1 MLEVATI
8 RKRLESPS
16 KASELKA
23 ARDHEARVRFHS
35 QTAFEARQHGTALT
49 RYLAWV
55 QELIPADKY
64 HIFTSLLRFPMP
76 TISLT
81 DEAYKALE
89 KVFDGRNA
97 AELFEFTTPEAENDW
112 QEYRAEMLHSPWVWR
127 EEGFEVMK
135 GAINSLV
142 VVDLPETPGPGLP
155 EPYFYFLGIENVL
168 DYEMKGDGL
177 AWVIFEQPGDRI
189 AVIDDTSWRVFT
201 AEGRTIKTLEK
212 ESPHGLG
219 YCPARFF
226 WSTPVMRTVPEV
238 KRSPIT
244 NALGDLDWHLFF
256 SVSKRHLDLYAPYP
270 IYSGFAADCDYEID
284 VEQTYEQCDGGF
296 LKDREGRYLLRNGRI
311 AECPACSKKRIAGV
325 GSFVEVPAPSMEN
338 NNADLRNPV
347 QITTVDRASLDYNTE
362 ELERQRAAFLE
373 QVTGFAGEKI
383 TAEAV
388 NEKQVK
394 AFFESR
400 TNVLRSLK
408 KDLETIQEWTE
419 ATICRLRYGAA
430 FVSATIDYGT
440 EFYLLQADD
449 LLDLYIAARDSGA
462 GMLTLDLLQDQ
473 YLDTRFR
480 NNPAE
485 LERSRMIVDIEPLRH
500 IANERAAQLLDQGVI
515 SRDDYA
521 VKANF
526 SSLLMRFEREN
537 GPVTRFD
544 IASAYDKRI
553 QRIYET
559 LISYTNTTQDES
571 TTTEEDRRF
580 PQIVLPGALAASGV
594 RPGNGET
601 QV

>member
-1 MLEVATI
+1 MLEIATI
-8 RKRLESPS
+8 RKRLESPK

-35 QTAFEARQHGTALT
+35 ETTWEAKQSGTSLT

-64 HIFTSLLRFPMP
+64 HIFVSLLRFPMP
-76 TISLT
+76 TVSLT

-97 AELFEFTTPEAENDW
+97 AELFQFTTPEAEKDW
-112 QEYRAEMLHSPWVWR
+112 MEYRSEQLNSPWVWR

-155 EPYFYFLGIENVL
+155 EPYFYFLPITEVI
-168 DYEMKGDGL
+168 DFEMKGDGL
-177 AWVIFEQPGDRI
+177 AWVIFQQPDNRI
-189 AVIDDTSWRVFT
+189 AVIDDTSWRVFK
-201 AEGRTIKTLEK
+201 AEGRDIRALER
-212 ESPHGLG
+212 ESAHGLG

-226 WSTPVMRTVPEV
+226 WTTPITRTVPAV

-270 IYSGFAADCDYEID
+270 IYSGFESECDYQVETEI
-284 VEQTYEQCDGGF
+284 TYEQCDGGF
-296 LKDREGRYLLRNGRI
+296 LKDREGRYILRNGRI
-311 AECPACSKKRIAGV
+311 TECPACSKKRIAGV
-325 GSFVEVPAPSMEN
+325 GSFVEVPAPSLEN
-338 NNADLRNPV
+338 GNADLRNPV
-347 QITTVDRASLDYNTE
+347 QRLDVDRGSLDYNTE
-362 ELERQRAAFLE
+362 EMQRQRVAFLE
-373 QVTGFAGEKI
+373 QVTGFAGERI

-394 AFFESR
+394 AFFENR

-408 KDLETIQEWTE
+408 KDFETIQEWTE
-419 ATICRLRYGAA
+419 ATACRLRYASA
-430 FVSATIDYGT
+430 FISATIDYGS

-449 LLDLYIAARDSGA
+449 FLALYIEAREKEA
-462 GMLTLDLLQDQ
+462 GMLTLDLLYDQ

-500 IANERAAQLLDQGVI
+500 VTIERAAQLQGQGAV

-526 SSLLMRFEREN
+526 SSLLGRFEMEN
-537 GPVTRFD
+537 GPITGFD
-544 IASAYDKRI
+544 IAGDYDKRV

-559 LISYTNTTQDES
+559 LISYTQQ
-571 TTTEEDRRF
+571 
-580 PQIVLPGALAASGV
+580 P
-594 RPGNGET
+594 
-601 QV
+601 

>member
-1 MLEVATI
+1 
-8 RKRLESPS
+8 
-16 KASELKA
+16 
-23 ARDHEARVRFHS
+23 
-35 QTAFEARQHGTALT
+35 
-49 RYLAWV
+49 
-55 QELIPADKY
+55 
-64 HIFTSLLRFPMP
+64 
-76 TISLT
+76 
-81 DEAYKALE
+81 
-89 KVFDGRNA
+89 
-97 AELFEFTTPEAENDW
+97 
-112 QEYRAEMLHSPWVWR
+112 
-127 EEGFEVMK
+127 
-135 GAINSLV
+135 
-142 VVDLPETPGPGLP
+142 
-155 EPYFYFLGIENVL
+155 
-168 DYEMKGDGL
+168 
-177 AWVIFEQPGDRI
+177 
-189 AVIDDTSWRVFT
+189 
-201 AEGRTIKTLEK
+201 
-212 ESPHGLG
+212 
-219 YCPARFF
+219 
-226 WSTPVMRTVPEV
+226 MRTVPEV

-244 NALGDLDWHLFF
+244 NALGDLDWHLFV

-419 ATICRLRYGAA
+419 TTICRLRYGAA

-526 SSLLMRFEREN
+526 SSLLLRFEREN

-544 IASAYDKRI
+544 VASDYDKRV

-559 LISYTNTTQDES
+559 LISYTNTTQNEP
-571 TTTEEDRRF
+571 TTTEED
-580 PQIVLPGALAASGV
+580 
-594 RPGNGET
+594 
-601 QV
+601 

>member
-1 MLEVATI
+1 MLEISQI
-8 RKRLESPS
+8 RKRLESPK

-23 ARDHEARVRFHS
+23 ARDHESRVRFHS
-35 QTAFEARQHGTALT
+35 ETTWEARQSGTSLT

-97 AELFEFTTPEAENDW
+97 AELFEFTSPEAENDW
-112 QEYRAEMLHSPWVWR
+112 MQYRSEQLNSPGVWR

-142 VVDLPETPGPGLP
+142 VVDLPETPGTGLP
-155 EPYFYFLGIENVL
+155 EPYFYFLPVSEVI
-168 DYEMKGDGL
+168 DFEMKGDGL
-177 AWVIFEQPGDRI
+177 AWVIFQQPDDRI
-189 AVIDDTSWRVFT
+189 AVIDDTSWRVFK
-201 AEGRTIKTLEK
+201 AEGREIRALER
-212 ESPHGLG
+212 ESAHGLG

-226 WSTPVMRTVPEV
+226 WTTPITRTDPAV
-238 KRSPIT
+238 KRSPVT

-270 IYSGFAADCDYEID
+270 IYSGFAADCDYEI
-284 VEQTYEQCDGGF
+284 ETEISYEQCDGGF
-296 LKDREGRYLLRNGRI
+296 LKDREGRYILRNGRI

-325 GSFVEVPAPSMEN
+325 GSFVEVPAPSLEN
-338 NNADLRNPV
+338 GNADLRNPV
-347 QITTVDRASLDYNTE
+347 QITTVDRGSLDYNTE
-362 ELERQRAAFLE
+362 ELQRQRVAFLE
-373 QVTGFAGEKI
+373 HVTGFAGERI

-394 AFFESR
+394 AFFENR
-400 TNVLRSLK
+400 TNILRSLK
-408 KDLETIQEWTE
+408 KDFETIQQWTE
-419 ATICRLRYGAA
+419 ETVCRLRYGAA
-430 FVSATIDYGT
+430 FTSCTIDYGT

-449 LLDLYIAARDSGA
+449 LLDLYIASRDKGA
-462 GMLTLDLLQDQ
+462 GMLTLDLLHDQ

-485 LERSRMIVDIEPLRH
+485 LERVRMIVDIEPLRH
-500 IANERAAQLLDQGVI
+500 VTIEKAAELLSQGVVT
-515 SRDDYA
+515 REQYA

-526 SSLLMRFEREN
+526 SSLLARFEREN
-537 GPVTRFD
+537 GTITRFD
-544 IASAYDKRI
+544 IASDYDKRV

-559 LISYTNTTQDES
+559 LISYTNTTV
-571 TTTEEDRRF
+571 
-580 PQIVLPGALAASGV
+580 I
-594 RPGNGET
+594 
-601 QV
+601 